1 MTAAI
6 DNTPPLILYTDDD
19 QASVLMAEAAL
30 VAAGYD
36 FLAAKSGEEAV
47 QMFAQHQP
55 DLVVMDA
62 IMPGIDGF
70 EAIRRIRALA
80 TGLHT
85 PILMA
90 TGLDDLKSIT
100 TAYDEGATDFLT
112 KPVNFHL
119 LPHRLSYM
127 LRAHTAAH
135 ELRRSQESLSNAQRI
150 ARIGSWEIN
159 PKNST
164 VELSDIC
171 RKLLCLTA
179 EEGLLSLKEAFCNV
193 VEPSGKEIQAKYLQA
208 MEEGA
213 PFNSEFTVVCPQ
225 ERREYKLRVEAEAV
239 LSEGEGKNVFGTL
252 QDITE
257 IFNAQQQIHTL
268 AYYDVVTELPNRAF
282 LYEKLSYALALSER
296 TNQKFALLF
305 LDLDHFKQV
314 NDTLGHDVGDVLLKQ
329 ASARLNEAVR
339 EHDTVTRARSG
350 DYDSKAALE
359 SHTVARLGGDE
370 FVVLI
375 TNISTERDAAVVAR
389 RIGAVI
395 EQPFDLDAA
404 TVNIT
409 TTIGI
414 SVYPDDGSDSET
426 LLKHS
431 DIALYHAKENGR
443 NNFQFYSREIH
454 EASIARFSLEKKL
467 KTAIDEELLDLVYQP
482 KIDLKTGAVVGV
494 EALVRWHDEE
504 CGDIGPSEFIPL
516 AEETGLIMPLGRWVM
531 LKACLQMQKWVSEG
545 LAFESVAINC
555 STVQFVRSNM
565 TQLVSEVLE
574 ESGIAAELL
583 EIELTE
589 SLLLQDTEQGIK
601 ILNELKARGVQ
612 VSIDDFGTGFSSLS
626 YLKKLPVD
634 KLKIDHSFVRDLV
647 NDSGD
652 QAITSAIITLSHK
665 LGLVVVAE
673 GVENFDQCDLLV
685 KMGCDQM
692 QGYLVSKPM
701 TATELERWLRKP
713 LSLENLRKA
722 S

>member
-1 MTAAI
+1 MTASINKKPA
-6 DNTPPLILYTDDD
+6 LVLYTDDD

-36 FLAAKSGEEAV
+36 FLAASSGEEAV
-47 QMFAQHQP
+47 QMFIEHQP

-62 IMPGIDGF
+62 LMPGIDGF
-70 EAIRRIRALA
+70 EAIRRIRILPA
-80 TGLHT
+80 GLHT

-90 TGLDDLKSIT
+90 TGLDDLESIT
-100 TAYDEGATDFLT
+100 AAYDEGATDFLT

-127 LRAHTAAH
+127 LRAHASAH

-150 ARIGSWEIN
+150 ARIGSWEISQN
-159 PKNST
+159 NST

-171 RKLLCLTA
+171 RKLLCLPD
-179 EEGLLSLKEAFCNV
+179 GDQLVSLQDAFCNV
-193 VEPSGKEIQAKYLQA
+193 VDPAIEEIQGKYLQSIKD
-208 MEEGA
+208 GT
-213 PFNSEFTVVCPQ
+213 PFNAVFTVACTEQ
-225 ERREYKLRVEAEAV
+225 RREFKLRVEAEPV
-239 LSEGEGKNVFGTL
+239 LSDEHSANVVGTL

-257 IFNAQQQIHTL
+257 ISNAQQQIHML

-282 LYEKLSYALALSER
+282 LYEKLSYALAVSER
-296 TNQKFALLF
+296 ANQKFALLF

-314 NDTLGHDVGDVLLKQ
+314 NDTLGHDVGDELLKQ
-329 ASARLNEAVR
+329 ASTRLGEAVR

-350 DYDSKAALE
+350 DYESKTASE

-375 TNISTERDAAVVAR
+375 TNIATERDAAVVAR

-395 EQPFDLDAA
+395 AEPFDLSAN

-414 SVYPDDGSDSET
+414 SVYPDDGRDSET

-431 DIALYHAKENGR
+431 DIALYHAKEKGR
-443 NNFQFYSREIH
+443 NSFQFYSREIH
-454 EASIARFSLEKKL
+454 DASMARFSLEKKL
-467 KTAIDEELLDLVYQP
+467 KIAIDEELLDLVYQP

-494 EALVRWHDEE
+494 EALVRWYDEE
-504 CGDIGPSEFIPL
+504 CGNICPAEFIPL
-516 AEETGLIMPLGRWVM
+516 AEETGLIIPLGRWVM
-531 LKACLQMQKWVSEG
+531 LKACLQMQKWVSQG

-555 STVQFVRSNM
+555 STVQFVRSDM
-565 TQLVSEVLE
+565 TQLVAEVLQ
-574 ESGIAAELL
+574 ESGIAAQLL

-589 SLLLQDTEQGIK
+589 SLLLQDTEQGIE
-601 ILNELKARGVQ
+601 ILNNLKERGVQ

-647 NDSGD
+647 HDSGD

-665 LGLVVVAE
+665 LGLIVVAE
-673 GVENFDQCDLLV
+673 GVENFEQCELLAE
-685 KMGCDQM
+685 MGCDQM
-692 QGYLVSKPM
+692 QGYLVSKPL
-701 TATELERWLRKP
+701 TATELENWLHKP
-713 LSLENLRKA
+713 LSLEKLRKA

>member
-1 MTAAI
+1 MTALI
-6 DNTPPLILYTDDD
+6 DNKSPLVLYTDDD
-19 QASVLMAEAAL
+19 MASVLMAEAAL
-30 VAAGYD
+30 VAAGYE
-36 FLAAKSGEEAV
+36 FIVANSGEEAV
-47 QMFAQHQP
+47 QMFAQLQP
-55 DLVVMDA
+55 DLVIMDA

-70 EAIRRIRALA
+70 EAIRRIRAMP

-90 TGLDDLKSIT
+90 TGLDDLESIT
-100 TAYDEGATDFLT
+100 AAYDEGATDFLT

-127 LRAHTAAH
+127 LRAHAAAH
-135 ELRRSQESLSNAQRI
+135 ELRRSQESLRNAQRI

-159 PKNST
+159 HKNSS

-171 RKLLCLTA
+171 RKLLCLPA
-179 EEGLLSLKEAFCNV
+179 DEGLVPLKDAFRHV
-193 VEPSGKEIQAKYLQA
+193 IEPSVKEIQSKYLQSI
-208 MEEGA
+208 EDGA
-213 PFNSEFTVVCPQ
+213 PFNAVFTVMCPQ
-225 ERREYKLRVEAEAV
+225 ECREFKLRVEAEAV
-239 LSEGEGKNVFGTL
+239 LSEDDSTNVIGTL

-257 IFNAQQQIHTL
+257 ISNAQQQIHTL
-268 AYYDVVTELPNRAF
+268 AYYDVVTGLPNRAF
-282 LYEKLSYALALSER
+282 LYEKLSYALALSQR
-296 TNQKFALLF
+296 VNQKFALLF

-314 NDTLGHDVGDVLLKQ
+314 NDTLGHDMGDVLLQ
-329 ASARLNEAVR
+329 QVSTRLNDTVR

-350 DYDSKAALE
+350 DYESKTAVE

-375 TNISTERDAAVVAR
+375 TNIATERDAAIVAR

-395 EQPFDLDAA
+395 AEPFDLAAA

-414 SVYPDDGSDSET
+414 SLYPDDGSTSET

-443 NNFQFYSREIH
+443 NGFQFYSREIH
-454 EASIARFSLEKKL
+454 EASIARFSMEKKL

-482 KIDLKTGAVVGV
+482 KIDLHTGAVVGV
-494 EALVRWHDEE
+494 EALVRWYDTE
-504 CGDIGPSEFIPL
+504 CGNISPVEFIPL
-516 AEETGLIMPLGRWVM
+516 AEETGLILPLGRWVM
-531 LKACLQMQKWVSEG
+531 LEACLQMKKWVSEG

-555 STVQFVRSNM
+555 STVQFVRSDM
-565 TQLVSEVLE
+565 SQLVAEVLE
-574 ESGIAAELL
+574 ESGIPAELL

-589 SLLLQDTEQGIK
+589 SLLLQDTEQGIQ
-601 ILNELKARGVQ
+601 ILNDLKGRGVQ

-647 NDSGD
+647 HDSGD

-665 LGLVVVAE
+665 LDLVVVAE
-673 GVENFDQCDLLV
+673 GVENFEQCQLLAQ
-685 KMGCDQM
+685 MGCDQM
-692 QGYLVSKPM
+692 QGFLVSEPL
-701 TATELERWLRKP
+701 TAAELEGWLRKP
-713 LSLENLRKA
+713 LSLESLRKA